1 MERKAIVRK
10 FFCNFAVQH
19 VNNHSMRDNI
29 SLHLITLLRRNDCV
43 IIPGVGAFVATR
55 HQALL
60 SGELMMPPH
69 REISFN
75 PAMVHDDGL
84 LASSVARRLKISFEQ
99 ARERVAAE
107 SALIQRRLR
116 NEGAVNLPRIG
127 ILRRRSGGRL
137 EFLPVN
143 AWALVPPPI
152 RIAPA
157 APAFEVLR
165 PVHESEEKAVAVV
178 RVPLHMRW
186 LRVAAAVVILSV
198 LGFAL
203 STPIDIS
210 TAQHASL
217 AAPSFTPPEIETIE
231 PLPEPAG
238 LELNLAMAPASG
250 AISIAKPE
258 PAVAAAP
265 LPYVIVVASLPTQ
278 AKAKEFIAESGA
290 DLKVLNSGGRF
301 RVYAAEGASPEA
313 ARAAAEQI
321 SGFAARFP
329 DSWVCRR

>member
-1 MERKAIVRK
+1 MT
-10 FFCNFAVQH
+10 
-19 VNNHSMRDNI
+19 DNI
-29 SLHLITLLRRNDCV
+29 SLHIATLLRRNDCV

-55 HQALL
+55 RQAEL
-60 SGELMMPPH
+60 SGELMLPPR

-75 PAMVHDDGL
+75 PAMAHDDGL
-84 LASSVARRLKISFEQ
+84 LASSVSRRLKISFEQ

-137 EFLPVN
+137 EFLPVA
-143 AWALVPPPI
+143 AWALTPPAV
-152 RIAPA
+152 RMLPA
-157 APAFEVLR
+157 APAFEVVR
-165 PVHESEEKAVAVV
+165 PAAETPEKAVAVV
-178 RVPLHMRW
+178 RVPLRLRW
-186 LRVAAAVVILSV
+186 LRIAAAAVILSV

-217 AAPSFTPPEIETIE
+217 AAPSFTPPEVEAIE
-231 PLPEPAG
+231 PLAEPAG
-238 LELNLAMAPASG
+238 MELNLAMAPASG
-250 AISIAKPE
+250 AISASKPE
-258 PAVAAAP
+258 IAAP
-265 LPYVIVVASLPTQ
+265 QPYVIVVASLPTE
-278 AKAKEFIAESGA
+278 AKAAEFIAEAGGN
-290 DLKVLNSGGRF
+290 LKVLNSGGRF
-301 RVYAAEGASPEA
+301 RVYAAEGASAEA